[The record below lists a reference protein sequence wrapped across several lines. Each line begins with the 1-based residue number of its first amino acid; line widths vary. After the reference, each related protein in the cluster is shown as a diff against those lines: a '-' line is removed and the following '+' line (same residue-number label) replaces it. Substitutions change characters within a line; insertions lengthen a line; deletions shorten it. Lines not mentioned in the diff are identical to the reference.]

1 MTIHTVAEGE
11 TLTSIAREYGV
22 SPSLIQELN
31 QLSDPNSLI
40 TGQALVILYPETV
53 HTVESGETLSGIAG
67 EYGVSVIQL
76 LQRNPDLSG
85 LSNIY
90 PGQTLVISY
99 QSPPDVRITMTG
111 YAYTYISDAVLRRTL
126 PYLTYL
132 SVFSYGLR
140 PDGSL
145 IEPQDDQRLIDLARE
160 YGAVPLLM
168 LTSLNEG
175 GTFSS
180 ELINSI
186 LASEALQDAVI
197 ENVISVVQA
206 KGYGGVEAD
215 FEYIDGQYREEYA
228 SFVAKL
234 NGALGDGYT
243 VMTDLAPKTSRDQPG
258 LLYEAHDYRALGEAS
273 DLVFLMTYEW
283 GYQYGP
289 PMAVSPIN
297 NVRRVIEFALTDIP
311 DYKILT
317 GVPSYG
323 YDWTLP
329 FIRGESSAESLSYRR
344 ALELARNVGAEIQ
357 FSTEDA
363 APYFEYADDGGR
375 QHIVWFQDA
384 RSSEAILKLVQEYSL
399 EGAGVWN
406 IMRWYPQV
414 WTVMIGMFEISKI

>member
-1 MTIHTVAEGE
+1 MTIHTVPEGE

-53 HTVESGETLSGIAG
+53 HTVESGETLLGIAG

-99 QSPPDVRITMTG
+99 QSPPDVRITTTG

-186 LASEALQDAVI
+186 FGQRSLA
-197 ENVISVVQA
+197 
-206 KGYGGVEAD
+206 
-215 FEYIDGQYREEYA
+215 
-228 SFVAKL
+228 
-234 NGALGDGYT
+234 
-243 VMTDLAPKTSRDQPG
+243 
-258 LLYEAHDYRALGEAS
+258 
-273 DLVFLMTYEW
+273 
-283 GYQYGP
+283 
-289 PMAVSPIN
+289 
-297 NVRRVIEFALTDIP
+297 
-311 DYKILT
+311 
-317 GVPSYG
+317 
-323 YDWTLP
+323 
-329 FIRGESSAESLSYRR
+329 
-344 ALELARNVGAEIQ
+344 
-357 FSTEDA
+357 
-363 APYFEYADDGGR
+363 GR
-375 QHIVWFQDA
+375 
-384 RSSEAILKLVQEYSL
+384 S
-399 EGAGVWN
+399 N
-406 IMRWYPQV
+406 
-414 WTVMIGMFEISKI
+414 